1 MYYLNYLLKFYEHLD
16 TYVLI
21 LKKKRVIFLHWYHHA
36 STFLLLVTHIQI
48 VTVLLTYIQLNT
60 STTVQWVPILCN
72 VIVLSLFILHP
83 IGPCI
88 DVFLLSVVL
97 HAIHNLVEEMSH
109 PDTNHSIHHRHH
121 YLCLYSNAVGQ
132 RSYHMPRREYC
143 RVQWHLHY
151 PLLFGPLLTILR
163 KSLYETKQNKS
174 KRAIKL

>member
-1 MYYLNYLLKFYEHLD
+1 MFSYWKRRGSSSSIGIIMPVHSYCSS
-16 TYVLI
+16 LI
-21 LKKKRVIFLHWYHHA
+21 F
-36 STFLLLVTHIQI
+36 QI

-72 VIVLSLFILHP
+72 VIVLSLFTLHP

-97 HAIHNLVEEMSH
+97 HAIHDLVEAISH

-121 YLCLYSNAVGQ
+121 RLYLYSNAVGQ
-132 RSYHMPRREYC
+132 RSYHMSRWEYC

-163 KSLYETKQNKS
+163 KSLYETKQNKR
-174 KRAIKL
+174 KRTIKL